1 MRLILVIPVF
11 IAVLP
16 PFLQVQDKPL
26 GAEVSERIGSY
37 VRKEFLV
44 LGLQEDW
51 EKQYAKW
58 KSEYKQLTRDEK
70 IEYCIF
76 QLRNES
82 WNSFDGVR
90 DKSPY
95 SDEPEATASRELIKL
110 GRHAI
115 PRLLDAMKSRVS
127 TGIYYSRFPQQP
139 WLIQDVALHVIENI
153 ACRSLE
159 RDGPSVSKLSGLEE
173 IERQKLQEEVRGW
186 WTATKD
192 PMKSN
197 GQRRSCYLKIEFPV
211 ETNGWQ
217 SPLFTNALERKAI
230 LPSLRRIV
238 AFLRDET
245 TLERLMKQAERR
257 PIFCK
262 RCCGN
267 RVKVSVSCSRTQ
279 SRTHLS
285 ACGSR
290 EHAVSGH
297 LTMPGA

>member
-16 PFLQVQDKPL
+16 PFLQVQTSHL
-26 GAEVSERIGSY
+26 ELRYRNASAVTCERNSSSLAC
-37 VRKEFLV
+37 R
-44 LGLQEDW
+44 EDW

-70 IEYCIF
+70 IEYWIF

-186 WTATKD
+186 WTA
-192 PMKSN
+192 
-197 GQRRSCYLKIEFPV
+197 Q
-211 ETNGWQ
+211 
-217 SPLFTNALERKAI
+217 
-230 LPSLRRIV
+230 
-238 AFLRDET
+238 
-245 TLERLMKQAERR
+245 
-257 PIFCK
+257 
-262 RCCGN
+262 
-267 RVKVSVSCSRTQ
+267 
-279 SRTHLS
+279 
-285 ACGSR
+285 
-290 EHAVSGH
+290 
-297 LTMPGA
+297 